1 MEKKIEEQLKRLP
14 KYIEDSGNKYFLEP
28 GIIGDDFDVVVIDY
42 VDNKSMYRDLLFSVE
57 NIDTTPRICSCPL
70 WCCRKIV
77 LHYEENKYYNPRLL

>member
-42 VDNKSMYRDLLFSVE
+42 VDNKSMYGKHSLKV
-57 NIDTTPRICSCPL
+57 
-70 WCCRKIV
+70 
-77 LHYEENKYYNPRLL
+77 

>member
-14 KYIEDSGNKYFLEP
+14 KYIEDSGTKYFLEP

-57 NIDTTPRICSCPL
+57 NIDTTLDLLERFKEVVERSL
-70 WCCRKIV
+70 KKIN
-77 LHYEENKYYNPRLL
+77 EINKQ

>member
-57 NIDTTPRICSCPL
+57 NIDTTLDLSERFKEVVERSL
-70 WCCRKIV
+70 QKIN
-77 LHYEENKYYNPRLL
+77 EINKQQCKN